1 MSRNLVPKFVLIF
14 ALVAI
19 AIAALYPPSKTLK
32 PGIDLAG
39 GTSLIYAINT
49 EGLTGDQEKDLG
61 QKMITVLRR
70 RIDPANIQNLVWR
83 PLGNTRFEIQMPLA
97 SKETQDKRDEFQA
110 AMDGLLAKNIN
121 PATIMRA
128 LKLSAEQRQAE
139 LVKFAQDDPNH
150 LAILNTLASVYDE
163 RLQLQQQR
171 DTLTQETQALGEKMK
186 AAGLDVSRIDANR
199 AEWAKLNEETL
210 KKTLTD
216 FLGTKADPQNLESIQ
231 TYLRSNVKL
240 ADAKNKLAGPGGV
253 NERYEQSK
261 KQIDQLTIT
270 RERITYIAE
279 LGSTSAQRGEEIDKL
294 KVQHAD
300 RAKEIERVVAAYD
313 GYRPFQG
320 RLDDPADLR
329 RMLKGAGILE
339 FRILPTRDRPE
350 ISGAEIQRYQ
360 ENLVSKG
367 PRAASDSQY
376 VWVEIENLQEWS
388 RLTTTIV
395 GQFGDKYYV
404 LASSRPDEA
413 MLRGRGG
420 REWKLESSHPTSD
433 EVGRRAI
440 GFNLDIKGGDLFHNI
455 TSKNQNRPLAI
466 ILDDKAISAPNI
478 NSPIRDR
485 GIIQGIFTP
494 TQVSDMVDKL
504 NAGSLPARL
513 IEQPI
518 SERIIGPSLGADNRD
533 RGIESGI
540 IGVILV
546 IGFMMAY
553 YFVGGAIADAALMMN
568 ILFTLAIMA
577 MIRATFTLPGIAG
590 LILTIGMSV
599 DANVLIFERIREEQA
614 KGIGLATAIKN
625 GYQRAFSAIF
635 DSNLTTILTAAIL
648 YFVGSEEVKGFA
660 IVLML
665 GIGSS
670 MFTAIVVTRA
680 ILDLLVSKRIIKNH
694 LPMLHFVKVWNI
706 DWMKLRPVFFTI
718 SAVVVF
724 GGLALFFARGKSK
737 YDIEFTGGTSV
748 QVDFKP
754 GTSVTRQSVEDRMV
768 AIGKKLGNRDLENVS
783 VYSVGT
789 PIATGPNTER
799 IYDQYEITTT
809 ATNKVQA
816 TVTPDPN
823 GGPWTVEKATAA
835 IREAQKQSRGELGTL
850 QVASRG
856 DKSFLVTSNRVNP
869 ALVQAVLSKAFPNAQ
884 ISEPQVDEVVGDAI
898 MEAFAGQLQIQE
910 NLQPTIAS
918 AEKISEQVLDTYPE
932 LANYVGGLKMNVT
945 LAKPAT
951 LKEIDQRMKDLR
963 FRPDTQDLAWYPYQI
978 FSADLKPVAADQA
991 VTAFTFASSE
1001 PEAGLRELTES
1012 EWTRFV
1018 DNEKTR
1024 VQSAVERETSLSR
1037 VTQID
1042 PFVGSEARTRSII
1055 SVVLSLA
1062 AIVGYIW
1069 LRFGT
1074 LRFGLAAIIA
1084 CFHDVSTAL
1093 GAVAAST
1100 FLATT
1105 FIGQALLIGD
1115 FRINSTVI
1123 AAVLTLLGYSLN
1135 DTIVVFDRIRENR
1148 RKLQLTAR
1156 SITDSINQ
1164 TLSRTVITGITTL
1177 MVVAVMYIFGG
1188 SGLRGFNFVIFLGL
1202 LVGTY
1207 SSIAVAAPLLLV
1219 GLPNQQEKAK
1229 SAVKIEGVRPVRAKT
1244 GRAV

>member
-1 MSRNLVPKFVLIF
+1 MNRNLVPKFVLIF

-49 EGLTGDQEKDLG
+49 EGLTADQEKDLA

-70 RIDPANIQNLVWR
+70 RIDPANIQSLVWR

-97 SKETQDKRDEFQA
+97 SKETQDKRDEFQV
-110 AMDGLLAKNIN
+110 AMDGLLAKNVN

-128 LKLSAEQRQAE
+128 LKLPAEPRKAE
-139 LVKFAQDDPNH
+139 LVKFSQDDPNH
-150 LAILNTLASVYDE
+150 LAILNTLASVHDE

-171 DTLTQETQALGEKMK
+171 DTLAQETQALGEKMK

-199 AEWAKLNEETL
+199 GEWTKLNGEAL

-216 FLGTKADPQNLESIQ
+216 FLGAKADPQNLESVQ
-231 TYLRSNVKL
+231 TYLRSTATL
-240 ADAKNKLAGPGGV
+240 ADAKNKLAGPEGA
-253 NERYEQSK
+253 NERYEKSRK
-261 KQIDQLTIT
+261 DLDQLTIT
-270 RERITYIAE
+270 RERITYVAE
-279 LGSTSAQRGEEIDKL
+279 LGSKGVQRAEEVNKL
-294 KVQHAD
+294 KVLHPD
-300 RAKEIERVVAAYD
+300 RAKDIERVIAAYD
-313 GYRPFQG
+313 DYRPFQG

-350 ISGAEIQRYQ
+350 LSAAEIQRYQ

-367 PRAASDSQY
+367 PKAASDNQY
-376 VWVEIENLQEWS
+376 VWVEIENIQEWHQ
-388 RLTTTIV
+388 LTNTIV
-395 GQFGDKYYV
+395 GQFGDKYYT
-404 LASSRPDEA
+404 LASNRPDEA
-413 MLRGRGG
+413 MLHGRGG

-440 GFNLDIKGGDLFHNI
+440 GFNLDLRGGDFFYAV

-466 ILDDKAISAPNI
+466 VLDDKAISAPNI

-485 GIIQGIFTP
+485 GIIQGSFTP
-494 TQVSDMVDKL
+494 TQVNDMVDKL
-504 NAGSLPARL
+504 NAGSLPARM

-533 RGIESGI
+533 RGIKSGI

-546 IGFMMAY
+546 VGFMMAY

-590 LILTIGMSV
+590 MILTIGMSV
-599 DANVLIFERIREEQA
+599 DANVLIFERIWEEQA

-648 YFVGSEEVKGFA
+648 YFVGSEDVKGFA

-680 ILDLLVSKRIIKNH
+680 IMDFLVSKRIIKNR
-694 LPMLHFVKVWNI
+694 LRMLHLVRVWNI
-706 DWMKLRPVFFTI
+706 DWMGLRPIFFTI
-718 SAVVVF
+718 SAVLVF
-724 GGLALFFARGKSK
+724 GGLALFFVRGKSK

-748 QVDFKP
+748 QVDFKANV
-754 GTSVTRQSVEDRMV
+754 SVTRQTVEDRMV
-768 AIGKKLGNRDLENVS
+768 EIGKKLNNADLQNVS
-783 VYSVGT
+783 VYSVGNPKET
-789 PIATGPNTER
+789 ASGGER
-799 IYDQYEITTT
+799 VYDQYEITTT
-809 ATNKVQA
+809 ATNKLRT

-823 GGPWTVEKATAA
+823 SGPWTVDTASAA
-835 IREAQKQSRGELGTL
+835 IRQAQAQSRGELGTL
-850 QVASRG
+850 EVTPSG
-856 DKSFLVTSNRVNP
+856 DKSFLITASRVNP
-869 ALVQAVLSKAFPNAQ
+869 PLVQAVLNKAFPNAQ
-884 ISEPQVDEVVGDAI
+884 ISEPQVDEIVGDAI
-898 MEAFAGQLQIQE
+898 MQAFAGQLQIQE
-910 NLQPTIAS
+910 NLQPTIAP
-918 AEKISEQVLDTYPE
+918 AEKITEQVLDTYPE
-932 LANYVGGLKMNVT
+932 LADYVGGVKMNVT
-945 LAKPAT
+945 LARPAT

-963 FRPDTQDLAWYPYQI
+963 FRPDTQNLAWYSYQI
-978 FSADLKPVAADQA
+978 FGADLKPVAENQA
-991 VTAFTFASSE
+991 VTAFTFASTE
-1001 PEAGLRELTES
+1001 PEAGLRELTED
-1012 EWTRFV
+1012 EWIRFV

-1024 VQSAVERETSLSR
+1024 IQQAAERETSLSR

-1062 AIVGYIW
+1062 AIVAYIW

-1093 GAVAAST
+1093 GAVAASA

-1105 FIGQALLIGD
+1105 FIGQAMLIGD

-1123 AAVLTLLGYSLN
+1123 AAILTLLGYSLN

-1148 RKLQLTAR
+1148 RKVQLTAR
-1156 SITDSINQ
+1156 VITDSINQ
-1164 TLSRTVITGITTL
+1164 TLSRTVITGITTF

-1207 SSIAVAAPLLLV
+1207 SSIAIAAPLLLI

-1229 SAVKIEGVRPVRAKT
+1229 SAVKIEGMQKARVKPERAL
-1244 GRAV
+1244 